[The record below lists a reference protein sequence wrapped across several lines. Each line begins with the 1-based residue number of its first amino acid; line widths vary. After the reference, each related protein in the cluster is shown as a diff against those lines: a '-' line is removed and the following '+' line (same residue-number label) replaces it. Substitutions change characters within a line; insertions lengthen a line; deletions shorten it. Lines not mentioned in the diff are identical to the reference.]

1 MASGGPHSANAGARD
16 NLLEDYGAVT
26 GYEASSSCDAW
37 AGRSPLELV
46 RGGACGVR
54 AADAAEAAFSS
65 SIEAAARGA
74 LALKQVISRVL
85 GAASRVDGVLMVRDG
100 E

>member
-1 MASGGPHSANAGARD
+1 M
-16 NLLEDYGAVT
+16 T

-46 RGGACGVR
+46 RGGVCGVR

-85 GAASRVDGVLMVRDG
+85 GAASRVDGILIWFATENDTA
-100 E
+100 

>member
-1 MASGGPHSANAGARD
+1 MRRGVSRCRAAVAAAVDEESIRGARD

-46 RGGACGVR
+46 RGGVCGVR

-65 SIEAAARGA
+65 SIEPRRGA
-74 LALKQVISRVL
+74 RW
-85 GAASRVDGVLMVRDG
+85 R
-100 E
+100 